1 MEKYLNIFLNGYQ
14 GYANY
19 LWNDILHPTWNSYFY
34 WLILVSAFFFFIEL
48 IVPWRKKQALLR
60 KDFWLDFFYMFFNF
74 FLFSLII
81 YNAASDVIV
90 NLFNDGIKAIGGF
103 DLQASNPMQHFP
115 YWIILLIGFVVRD
128 FVQWWIHRLLH
139 RSDTLWEFHKVHHSV
154 EEMGF
159 AAHLRYHWM
168 ENVVYRT
175 LEYIPLALLGIGL
188 HDFFVIH
195 IFTLAW
201 GHFNHSNISI
211 SGKVTGG
218 IVGGFIGIIL
228 ANNLLGIHIAEGFSL
243 MGKIGTF
250 LAAIVAGIFLLGPFM
265 KILFNS
271 PEMHIWHHSYKLP
284 KEKRY
289 GVNFGLTLAVWD
301 YIFGTAHIPHNGKDI
316 RLGFPGIEAFPA
328 SFVEQSTYGF
338 KENKEA

>member
-103 DLQASNPMQHFP
+103 DLQASNPMQHLP

-243 MGKIGTF
+243 IGKIGTF

-316 RLGFPGIEAFPA
+316 RLGFPGIESFPA
-328 SFVEQSTYGF
+328 SFVEQNTYGF
-338 KENKEA
+338 KENKKA